1 MNILPSSPLMA
12 ASLAGSDRAAS
23 QQLAGSTA
31 AETTAANASA
41 RETVDSI
48 DKGNASEDSGADGRQ
63 TLDTFER
70 QKRDSD
76 PETDDDVTKPVAATA
91 VGIGIP
97 SGSGGHL
104 DFTA

>member
-23 QQLAGSTA
+23 QQLAGATA
-31 AETTAANASA
+31 SETTAANASA

-76 PETDDDVTKPVAATA
+76 PESDENVTKQVAATA
-91 VGIGIP
+91 ISLGLPG
-97 SGSGGHL
+97 GSGGHL